1 MYSQEQLHTI
11 LSQLLSLHA
20 ETELVEFK
28 KAQNSFSDSELGQ
41 YFSALSNE
49 ANLKGAHQSWLV
61 FGVHNETHAI
71 LGTNY
76 KPSRPSLDALKKKL
90 ADQTTGRITF
100 EEIYEVTIQG
110 KRVIM
115 FQIPPAPQGIPVAY
129 QGHYYGRDGESLVA
143 LNLQEIE
150 TIRSQVSATTD
161 WSAQIVPGATISDL
175 DSEAILKAR
184 QNYAARH
191 EHLRDEMSSWTD
203 IQFLNNA
210 KITRSG
216 AITNTALILLGK
228 PQSEVLLS
236 PAVSKIRWIVKD
248 STGTEL
254 DYTIQTCPM
263 ILAVDKIYTKIRNL
277 KYRNINPSIDT
288 LFPDEMTTYEPY
300 VIREALNNAI
310 AHQDYSQGGMI
321 NVVEYEDRL
330 VFTNMGSFIPVTIQ
344 KALESDSPEEKY
356 HNKYLAAAMVELKM
370 VDTIGSGIRKMFGY
384 QKQRLFP
391 MPIYEFTEGRV
402 KVTII
407 GKVLDLKY
415 ANMLS
420 RNTSLT
426 LTEIEK
432 LSRVQLGKKL
442 TDDEVKL
449 LRQRGLVEGRKNAL
463 VISKPL
469 AQATGQKAGY
479 TLSKGFDDQY
489 YRDLILKALKQHT
502 KLSRKEVDTLLLAKL
517 PDVLTLKQKTYKIGH
532 LLTSLRKAGK
542 IQVGPNK
549 QWQLTPTA

>member
-115 FQIPPAPQGIPVAY
+115 FQIPPAPQGISVAY

-344 KALESDSPEEKY
+344 KVLESDSPEEKY

-517 PDVLTLKQKTYKIGH
+517 PDVLTPKQKTYKIGH